1 MYLLPEEL
9 EDIRMEYQM
18 TNNSYQMV
26 LTNYLIINRLD
37 SKVCLDSGIIKYV
50 ELKIDGKQYILL
62 DSLSINNDPS
72 LLANIRLSV
81 DNQQLRL
88 VGCKQKEEQKQEQW
102 IIVDRCD
109 NERHFIVDSKYRI
122 YNKIR
127 NSRLLVFSNSH
138 YIISQLE
145 YG

>member
-1 MYLLPEEL
+1 
-9 EDIRMEYQM
+9 M

-81 DNQQLRL
+81 DN
-88 VGCKQKEEQKQEQW
+88 
-102 IIVDRCD
+102 
-109 NERHFIVDSKYRI
+109 
-122 YNKIR
+122 
-127 NSRLLVFSNSH
+127 
-138 YIISQLE
+138 
-145 YG
+145 